1 MEELKTKEL
10 KNDLYGIFF
19 DNDDKHIN
27 EVRECPQIRCI
38 KVPGVKNLK
47 EISIDIPEFASHKNG
62 VPDLF
67 IEVVAPK
74 RKDLFDIGSG
84 FNVEHYDILYDWI
97 VEGVIIPSNKRYAIF
112 DFDRT
117 ITQIEGFISPPQG
130 LGLSH
135 GMAGF
140 GEFLQKWDKYKS
152 LDITPLMMMTY
163 LCGADRLPILQSAFD
178 LCKDNGI
185 NIVILTNNTIC
196 NVDPLLL
203 YDVMSVFNLRK
214 EDFILLCSNQYR
226 GDKKETLKAHLANI
240 CRFTGGGKGK
250 KKTVHKTALRKKTV
264 RKTALRKTALRKTRK
279 NYKKKL

>member
-1 MEELKTKEL
+1 MEELKTEEL

-19 DNDDKHIN
+19 DNDEKHIN

-38 KVPGVKNLK
+38 KVPGIKNIK

-84 FNVEHYDILYDWI
+84 FNVEHYDILYDWV
-97 VEGVIIPSNKRYAIF
+97 VEGVSLPSNKRYAIF

-117 ITQIEGFISPPQG
+117 ITQIEGFISPPRG
-130 LGLSH
+130 HSP

-140 GEFLQKWDKYKS
+140 GQFLQKWDKYKS
-152 LDITPLMMMTY
+152 LDITALMMMTY

-185 NIVILTNNTIC
+185 NIVILTNNSICTI
-196 NVDPLLL
+196 DPLLL

-226 GDKKETLKAHLANI
+226 GDKKETLKANLANI
-240 CRFTGGGKGK
+240 CRFAGGKTVH
-250 KKTVHKTALRKKTV
+250 KKTLRRFHKTALRN
-264 RKTALRKTALRKTRK
+264 RFCKTALRKTRK
-279 NYKKKL
+279 NYKKSTN

>member
-1 MEELKTKEL
+1 MTKNF

-19 DNDDKHIN
+19 DNDEKHIN

-38 KVPGVKNLK
+38 KVPGVKNIK
-47 EISIDIPEFASHKNG
+47 EISIDIPEFATHKNG
-62 VPDLF
+62 VPELF

-84 FNVEHYDILYDWI
+84 FNVEHYDILYDWV
-97 VEGVIIPSNKRYAIF
+97 VEGVSLPSNERYAIF

-117 ITQIEGFISPPQG
+117 ITQIEGFISPPRG
-130 LGLSH
+130 KSLSP

-140 GEFLQKWDKYKS
+140 GQFLQKWDKYKS

-185 NIVILTNNTIC
+185 NIVILTNNGICTI
-196 NVDPLLL
+196 DPLLL

-214 EDFILLCSNQYR
+214 EDFILLCSNQYH
-226 GDKKETLKAHLANI
+226 GDKKETLKANLANI
-240 CRFTGGGKGK
+240 CRFAGGGK
-250 KKTVHKTALRKKTV
+250 TLRNRFRKKT
-264 RKTALRKTALRKTRK
+264 LRKTRK
-279 NYKKKL
+279 NYKKSTN